1 MKRSTGYLNKI
12 LFLSLCL
19 VLFYCSKEGTNNNV
33 SIPFLDN
40 NFKDKIIIVAGST
53 LSDGA
58 VLWIND
64 KNIKLIGDA
73 LEATGLFYYNERIYV
88 TGWQYGGNGSVWTMN
103 KDGSD
108 QTHIE
113 LEGKYSEGQ
122 RILVHN
128 DISMLEVIM
137 IKVHVIGK
145 WKQNQPYN

>member
-1 MKRSTGYLNKI
+1 MTRFLGYMPKI

-33 SIPFLDN
+33 PFPFLDN
-40 NFKDKIIIVAGST
+40 NFKDKIIVVAGST

-64 KNIKLIGDA
+64 KKIKLIGDA
-73 LEATGLFYYNERIYV
+73 LEATGLFYYNEKIYV

-103 KDGSD
+103 KDGSN

-122 RILVHN
+122 RIFVHN
-128 DISMLEVIM
+128 DDIYV
-137 IKVHVIGK
+137 
-145 WKQNQPYN
+145 